1 MLSTL
6 SKVTMYIVFI
16 YLFIIQKN
24 ISLLGRLC
32 FLYLIPVVVVG
43 AKQNAH
49 VLWPQRGH
57 LCQKGPVTMLCCPG
71 LSYEFIGGWLG
82 IQACPTSAI
91 SWDNFNLNTRKLFS
105 LWSWFL
111 KNIFLVFC
119 VAMHWT
125 YGNRGPARM
134 KLIIESRASRLF
146 KERVG
151 RWGREKERI

>member
-1 MLSTL
+1 MSDKIIRIKLTRNVNPTTNIRNRYHHLLHSTHEEIGSEMLSTL

-43 AKQNAH
+43 VKQNAH

-71 LSYEFIGGWLG
+71 LSYDSLVVGLG
-82 IQACPTSAI
+82 SRHVQPVPFPKTI
-91 SWDNFNLNTRKLFS
+91 S
-105 LWSWFL
+105 
-111 KNIFLVFC
+111 I
-119 VAMHWT
+119 
-125 YGNRGPARM
+125 
-134 KLIIESRASRLF
+134 
-146 KERVG
+146 
-151 RWGREKERI
+151 